1 MITRREEESIFIG
14 EVERI
19 ENIEKVLE
27 EMETPEQYRYV
38 QIEER

>member
-1 MITRREEESIFIG
+1 MITRGEEESIFIG
-14 EVERI
+14 EIERI

-27 EMETPEQYRYV
+27 EMETLEQYRYV

>member
-14 EVERI
+14 EIERI

-27 EMETPEQYRYV
+27 EMETPEQYRCV

>member
-14 EVERI
+14 EIERI

>member
-14 EVERI
+14 EIERI

-27 EMETPEQYRYV
+27 DMETPEQYRCV